1 MRNYQEFLET
11 MFFKQ
16 WLEKI
21 RKISGQV
28 LKISQEF
35 LENILEKISGI
46 YWKKFRRNTQ
56 EFLETKSQNY
66 DPQKISKIGN

>member
-35 LENILEKISGI
+35 LEKYSGENLRNLLEKIPEKYSGI
-46 YWKKFRRNTQ
+46 SRN
-56 EFLETKSQNY
+56 
-66 DPQKISKIGN
+66 

>member
-1 MRNYQEFLET
+1 

-16 WLEKI
+16 CLEKI

-35 LENILEKISGI
+35 LEKYSGENRRNLLEKNPEKYSGI
-46 YWKKFRRNTQ
+46 SRN
-56 EFLETKSQNY
+56 
-66 DPQKISKIGN
+66 